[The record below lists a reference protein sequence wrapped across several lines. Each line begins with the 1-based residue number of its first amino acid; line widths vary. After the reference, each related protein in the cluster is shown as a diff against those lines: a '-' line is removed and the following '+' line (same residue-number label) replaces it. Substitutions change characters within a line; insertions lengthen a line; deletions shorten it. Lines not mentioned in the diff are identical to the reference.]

1 MNNTRLQ
8 RESMAG
14 SERLKR
20 EKRLYEASLN
30 GSVDSLKQLLVEDPL
45 TLARA
50 ALTCYDETPLH
61 VALML
66 GHLDFAK
73 FVVTHKPDMAIE
85 VDSQGRSPLHFAAA
99 NGYVEMVNVLVSVN
113 PNVCLFRDE
122 DGRTPL
128 HLAVMKG
135 RVDVIRV
142 LVRCQ
147 PEVIRFRLVQGET
160 LVHLAVKQNQLGALK
175 LLIELGRDDDDL
187 VNVKDDHGNT
197 ILHIAAGLKQTEVK
211 KQKKY

>member
-1 MNNTRLQ
+1 
-8 RESMAG
+8 MAG

-175 LLIELGRDDDDL
+175 LLFELGRDGDDL

-197 ILHIAAGLKQTEVK
+197 ILHIVAGLRQTEVK
-211 KQKKY
+211 KQKKVLITTYMFL